1 MTVSERLSD
10 HAEVRRGY
18 LILAISGHQ
27 SEASLRN
34 YNGRPSSKQLRACS
48 IILSDALHTAL
59 LSRAHLSRAIS
70 MFQFLIVMWKK
81 LASFNSAGFH

>member
-1 MTVSERLSD
+1 MKVSERLSD

-48 IILSDALHTAL
+48 IILSDALGRRPHHN
-59 LSRAHLSRAIS
+59 SRVLRRFYRERIYREQSLCS
-70 MFQFLIVMWKK
+70 
-81 LASFNSAGFH
+81 SF